1 MFLYIF
7 IFFMHK
13 KRKRDTCIYGDHDA
27 LVNFQRDVFFPHL
40 LPFFIARKH
49 TQDKSTQRVWW
60 FMQTI
65 RHVTIERLR
74 ISMALCLS
82 KSNKMKWIKK
92 AHEKCFQ
99 QRCMICDVL
108 SEFVILPFFVRDLSF
123 LTAFLRAIFCSLLF
137 LSTSIFFLY
146 LVYLLFCVP
155 LTFFFLFFIFCN
167 NVTLTN

>member
-1 MFLYIF
+1 MFLYLF

-27 LVNFQRDVFFPHL
+27 LVNFQRDVFFPLL

-99 QRCMICDVL
+99 QRFMICDVL

-123 LTAFLRAIFCSLLF
+123 LTAFLRAIFYSLLF
-137 LSTSIFFLY
+137 LSTSIFF
-146 LVYLLFCVP
+146 FC
-155 LTFFFLFFIFCN
+155 I
-167 NVTLTN
+167 